1 MQFGIQNA
9 IQNELKIRGI
19 ETAKFDSRLD
29 GSSIFDVPGV
39 EETMK
44 NRCQNHVNIELQ
56 LDSNLGPI
64 LEGLGSQVGAQV
76 EAKRH
81 PKQLENSIGILMNFE
96 AFSERAQS

>member
-29 GSSIFDVPGV
+29 GSSIFDVPRG

-44 NRCQNHVNIELQ
+44 NRCKNHVNIELQ

-64 LEGLGSQVGAQV
+64 LEWFWEPSWGPSGGQDAS
-76 EAKRH
+76 KTYR
-81 PKQLENSIGILMNFE
+81 KFD
-96 AFSERAQS
+96 